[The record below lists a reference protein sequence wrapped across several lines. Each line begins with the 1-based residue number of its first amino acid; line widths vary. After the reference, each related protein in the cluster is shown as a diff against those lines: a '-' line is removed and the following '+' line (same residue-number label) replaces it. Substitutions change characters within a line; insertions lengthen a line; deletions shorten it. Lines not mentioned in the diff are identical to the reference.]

1 MEDDRMNVFVTPAY
15 GVEKL
20 DKETG
25 MADLRTMFPEAKTD
39 PLNFVM
45 FSTSGV
51 HGSYMSIEEVEE
63 EIKNGEERQ
72 TLTVLVVQ
80 PRTVRM
86 MYGDIYVGAKDIEF
100 LKALRTTSKASAME
114 WYEE

>member
-1 MEDDRMNVFVTPAY
+1 MSVFVTPAY
-15 GVEKL
+15 DVDKL

-25 MADLRTMFPEAKTD
+25 LEDLRKMFPEAKTD
-39 PLNFVM
+39 LLNFCM
-45 FSTSGV
+45 FSTSGT
-51 HGSYMSIEEVEE
+51 HGSYTTIEEIE
-63 EIKNGEERQ
+63 EIIDKDGPQ

-86 MYGDIYVGAKDIEF
+86 LYGDIWVAADDIEF
-100 LKALRTTSKASAME
+100 LKALRASSKASVLE